1 VMGVMVMLGGGMVFD
16 LLETEQLPE
25 TIGHS
30 DCGVTHGVARTTA
43 SIGGRDDLDAIQP
56 VLAANGRSGW
66 VVEELAGRADLITGR
81 D

>member
-1 VMGVMVMLGGGMVFD
+1 MGVMVVLGGGMGFD

-30 DCGVTHGVARTTA
+30 DCGVTHGVARTTTA

-56 VLAANGRSGW
+56 ILAANGRSGR
-66 VVEELAGRADLITGR
+66 VVEEIAGRADLITGG